1 MKDKEIEVIVKPI
14 FTKMFNSNFSACEY
28 GIECYKKG
36 MEYQGIKE
44 LAIENDNLIKR
55 VKELEKENEYQKQAR
70 SIAENAVVDLC
81 KENAE
86 LKHNKK
92 TIVHLADCLEGKI
105 KERIEELEA
114 DNRLL
119 EQRGSDILKELL
131 DKNKRCMKLE
141 RQIEKLKAD

>member
-1 MKDKEIEVIVKPI
+1 MTDKEIEVIIKPI

-55 VKELEKENEYQKQAR
+55 NTVLEQKNETLSQNLDDAMSVENCLKKRIEELEEVRTAQANILNQDIIR
-70 SIAENAVVDLC
+70 ITNLK

-86 LKHNKK
+86 LK
-92 TIVHLADCLEGKI
+92 A
-105 KERIEELEA
+105 
-114 DNRLL
+114 
-119 EQRGSDILKELL
+119 
-131 DKNKRCMKLE
+131 KNKWYSEQVCNSE
-141 RQIEKLKAD
+141 